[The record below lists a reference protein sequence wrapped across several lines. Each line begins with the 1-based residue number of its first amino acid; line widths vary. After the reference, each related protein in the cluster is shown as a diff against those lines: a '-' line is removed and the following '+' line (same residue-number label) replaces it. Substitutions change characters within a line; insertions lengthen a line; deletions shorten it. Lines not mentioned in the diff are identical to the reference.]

1 MEQQTLNV
9 YIRETL
15 KKGSAGRLRREGKIP
30 AIVYGR
36 GEPTPIAV
44 DAREFGNKFHT
55 VSESTIITL
64 QADGKSFDVLVKD
77 YQSDIMSGKILHID
91 FFEVE
96 SGKALRARVA
106 LHLVGTPIG
115 VREGGVLEHLM
126 HDVEVECLPKDLPA
140 GIDVD
145 VAAVKTGFSLHVGDI
160 VFPEGVKPITP
171 ADQVV
176 MTVTHVKAAPA
187 AAEAEA
193 AEGEAAAGGAA
204 APAAGA

>member
-15 KKGSAGRLRREGKIP
+15 KKGSAGKLRREGKIP

-55 VSESTIITL
+55 VSESTLITL

-77 YQSDIMSGKILHID
+77 YQSDILSGKILHID
-91 FFEVE
+91 FYEIE
-96 SGKALRARVA
+96 KGKALRARVA

-115 VREGGVLEHLM
+115 VREGGVVEQLM

-140 GIDVD
+140 GIEIDVSNVKIGSSLTIAD
-145 VAAVKTGFSLHVGDI
+145 VA
-160 VFPEGVKPITP
+160 FPEGVRPITP
-171 ADQVV
+171 EDQVV
-176 MTVTHVKAAPA
+176 MTVTVVRAARTA
-187 AAEAEA
+187 AETEAAESAEAETPA
-193 AEGEAAAGGAA
+193 TGA
-204 APAAGA
+204 